1 MRRDTTVMHSVSLRP
16 STILRLPDGRDRIVR
31 RADGRDHA
39 RRGSLN
45 RWHQEPSS
53 DKFLVMCRHLE
64 CWQPR
69 CQRRLRLTF
78 FSLRWR
84 SMAE

>member
-1 MRRDTTVMHSVSLRP
+1 MWKD
-16 STILRLPDGRDRIVR
+16 LRLPDGRDRIVR

-53 DKFLVMCRHLE
+53 DKSLVMCRHLE